1 LNKIKNFPK
10 PKDEYRRAVMEVV
23 DLDQVP
29 TLLGGTN
36 PAPCHE
42 SPEELEMRAWAQ
54 EVCRRNGVPMAVHP

>member
-1 LNKIKNFPK
+1 
-10 PKDEYRRAVMEVV
+10 MEVV